1 MRQKEIWKRL
11 LTYLKPYRFRLILII
26 GAAIVSTAFMVLAP
40 YVIGLVTTTLL
51 SFVKDG
57 LFDWSKIIS
66 LLGILVLLYGI
77 SQLFSFFQGL
87 GMAHV
92 SSKVMKQIR
101 QDIDEKMHK
110 LPLRYYDMHTHGEI
124 LSTITNDV
132 DTINN
137 AISQNLTS
145 IVTQCT
151 TAIGVFFMM
160 ISMSP
165 ALSLIPIL
173 MVPLSL
179 LSASGVMKASN
190 RYYEAQ
196 QNSLGA
202 LNGFIEEM
210 IAGQAIIQTFNYQ
223 ERAIQQFE
231 MVDQELKNSSRKA
244 EITAGAINPITTLV
258 SDLGYV
264 LCAVLGCFAA
274 LSGKMTVGN
283 VQAMLEYTWR
293 FADPFATMAGM
304 VGSFAAASAA
314 GKRIFSLLDAQEE
327 VPDPSA
333 PCIPSHHQGSVV
345 FKNVYFG
352 YDRDVPLMKGINL
365 EIQPGQKVAIVGPTG
380 AGKTTL
386 INLLMRFYDV
396 DQGSI
401 IVDGVDIR
409 KMTRK
414 ELRSRFGMVLQ
425 DAWLL
430 EGSIEE
436 NIGYAMDT
444 INHERV
450 ETAAKMA
457 SVHSLIQTLPGV
469 YQMKLNKGA
478 ENISQGERQL
488 LTIARAIAADPEIM
502 ILDEATSN
510 IDTHTEMLI
519 QQAMDTVMK
528 GKTSFIIAHRLSTI
542 QNADIILYMEHGN
555 IIEMGNHETLL
566 QKQGK
571 YAALYQS
578 QFAH

>member
-57 LFDWSKIIS
+57 FFDWSKIIS

-110 LPLRYYDMHTHGEI
+110 LPLRYYDMHTHGDI

-190 RYYEAQ
+190 RYYETQ

-210 IAGQAIIQTFNYQ
+210 ITGQAIIQTFNYQ

-274 LSGKMTVGN
+274 LSEKMTVGN
-283 VQAMLEYTWR
+283 VQAMLEYT
-293 FADPFATMAGM
+293 
-304 VGSFAAASAA
+304 
-314 GKRIFSLLDAQEE
+314 
-327 VPDPSA
+327 
-333 PCIPSHHQGSVV
+333 
-345 FKNVYFG
+345 
-352 YDRDVPLMKGINL
+352 
-365 EIQPGQKVAIVGPTG
+365 
-380 AGKTTL
+380 
-386 INLLMRFYDV
+386 
-396 DQGSI
+396 
-401 IVDGVDIR
+401 
-409 KMTRK
+409 
-414 ELRSRFGMVLQ
+414 
-425 DAWLL
+425 
-430 EGSIEE
+430 
-436 NIGYAMDT
+436 
-444 INHERV
+444 
-450 ETAAKMA
+450 
-457 SVHSLIQTLPGV
+457 
-469 YQMKLNKGA
+469 
-478 ENISQGERQL
+478 
-488 LTIARAIAADPEIM
+488 
-502 ILDEATSN
+502 
-510 IDTHTEMLI
+510 
-519 QQAMDTVMK
+519 
-528 GKTSFIIAHRLSTI
+528 
-542 QNADIILYMEHGN
+542 
-555 IIEMGNHETLL
+555 
-566 QKQGK
+566 
-571 YAALYQS
+571 
-578 QFAH
+578 